1 MNLLDTSHCTDNFNS
16 RTMIISLNKIFKMKK
31 FLIAIVLLSFTK
43 NFAQELNVPPATQY
57 LADNPFVIA
66 PVYAGIGDNFR
77 IRLNGFAQ
85 WVGIKDA
92 PRNQGLYADFRI
104 AKQSGIGLSIYNDKN
119 GYTRQTGLKLSFAHH
134 IILDYY
140 SKQYLSFGLSYNFN
154 SFRIDTQNLDYNPL
168 VLNDRY
174 TGNDNFD
181 VSLLYR
187 KKAFYIA
194 FSTSNVLNK
203 NIEKFKSSP
212 INLEPNLL
220 RNYQVYTGYTF
231 RGNRDSRTE
240 IEPSAFLQYFQSDG
254 RSSTDLNAK
263 LRYLDNQRTGYFWV
277 GATYRFLNDQ
287 PMKPLTVGPML
298 GLKKEGFYMGYS
310 YQLTLNE
317 LSAYNSG
324 THMVTLGFDF
334 LQKASNCP
342 CTQKENNDN

>member
-1 MNLLDTSHCTDNFNS
+1 MTT
-16 RTMIISLNKIFKMKK
+16 SLNKIFKMKK
-31 FLIAIVLLSFTK
+31 FLIAIVLLSCTK

-66 PVYAGIGDNFR
+66 PTYAGIGDNFR

-92 PRNQGLYADFRI
+92 PRNQALYADFRI
-104 AKQSGIGLSIYNDKN
+104 ANQSGIGLSLYNDKN
-119 GYTRQTGLKLSFAHH
+119 GFTRQTGLKASFAHH

-140 SKQYLSFGLSYNFN
+140 SKQYLSFGISYNFN
-154 SFRIDTQNLDYNPL
+154 NFKIDTKNFNVIDPL
-168 VLNDRY
+168 VVNDRF
-174 TGNDNFD
+174 TSNNNFD

-187 KKAFYIA
+187 RKAFYAA
-194 FSTSNVLNK
+194 FNAANLLNK
-203 NIEKFKSSP
+203 DLAKFKVSEFN
-212 INLEPNLL
+212 IEPNLL
-220 RNYQVYTGYTF
+220 RNYQLYTGYTF

-240 IEPSAFLQYFQSDG
+240 IEPSAFFQYFQSDG
-254 RSSTDLNAK
+254 RSSTDLNVK

-298 GLKKEGFYMGYS
+298 GLKKGGFYLGYS
-310 YQLTLNE
+310 YQITLNE

-334 LQKASNCP
+334 LQQASNCP
-342 CTQKENNDN
+342 CTQKENNDD